1 MTNLAQRRKEV
12 LDFVMREA
20 VFQGAVA
27 VLTQHGLRGATMD
40 RVAAA
45 AGMAK
50 GSLYNYF
57 RNKQE
62 LLEFVHQRAIAPLQQ
77 AAQEIL
83 DGQASAA
90 AKLES
95 ICRLW
100 REHLGTH
107 RAVFEFFVND
117 QTAKGLLHGS
127 QETAR
132 AWGTQQVARI
142 IAQGIQAGDFRPV
155 DSLAAAEVF
164 VGAAIGM
171 VEHELAIGRL
181 RPIDEAVAMLMDVFL
196 HGLCAEKR
204 S

>member
-1 MTNLAQRRKEV
+1 
-12 LDFVMREA
+12 
-20 VFQGAVA
+20 
-27 VLTQHGLRGATMD
+27 MD

-62 LLEFVHQRAIAPLQQ
+62 LLEFVHQRAIAPVQQ
-77 AAQEIL
+77 AVQEIL
-83 DGQASAA
+83 DGQAPAA

-100 REHLGTH
+100 REHLGAH

-117 QTAKGLLHGS
+117 QTAKGLLRGS